1 MAVEAKI
8 KGRHITKCFLLS
20 AVVCALAFFISRF
33 QTVADLELLGYD
45 FLVNHAGYAP
55 PDSNIVLIDFD
66 DQTVAAL
73 QQYPVPRSLIAQVI
87 TKISAAKPR
96 VIGLDIFLSESR
108 GPDEDAAVQK
118 ALTEAGNVIVAS
130 QLGARGLPTVNP
142 LDYFCQPE
150 PSDAGF
156 CKEGSP
162 GAMAFAF
169 VNMPIDPD
177 GFIRNMLLL
186 PTHNGGPV
194 SFPLFLAQQYSGKA
208 IQPGNREKAIFLG
221 RDFPYSDRDS
231 KSVLIGRWNPSPVK
245 RIPAIE
251 VLRGRANLAQELN
264 DKLVLIGQGSDAA
277 RDKHFT
283 PVFRPPHRVLLS
295 GAEIHAAAIA
305 TFLSGPAISML
316 SPAFTW
322 VVIFLSVWLVIWLT
336 LRTPLR
342 GGVAIVALALIVFY
356 AGSQALFA
364 FSHAWIK
371 FLAGE
376 LALALS
382 LPMSLGYEFI
392 QERVRSKSAMADR
405 QQIMQL
411 FSRYVSTEV
420 AAQIWERRNE
430 LSLAGQERDATV
442 LFTDIRSFTQL
453 TAGKPSAAVLAW
465 LNHYF
470 TAMDEVIRQEGGF
483 LNKFIGDGLMVLFGV
498 PLTEGLEKDAWSAVR
513 CGIRM
518 LQRVERLNRENQSDP
533 NYFPI
538 QIGIGIHTG
547 GLTCGSVGSQA
558 RLEYSVIGE
567 TVNLASRL
575 ESLTKDFHVP
585 LIMSAATYEAVRAHV
600 PNARNLGA
608 TPVRGFDCPVQVY
621 TVDINEVELPVG
633 LPIPPPRKVA
643 K

>member
-1 MAVEAKI
+1 VPVAGDFKGGYIAKS
-8 KGRHITKCFLLS
+8 FLLS
-20 AVVCALAFFISRF
+20 AVVCALAFLISRSQSF
-33 QTVADLELLGYD
+33 ADLELIGYD

-55 PDSNIVLIDFD
+55 PDSNVVLIDFD
-66 DQTVAAL
+66 DETAAAL
-73 QQYPVPRSLIAQVI
+73 QQYPIPRSLIAQVI
-87 TKISAAKPR
+87 TKASTARPR
-96 VIGLDIFLSESR
+96 VIGLDVFLSEPR
-108 GPDEDAAVQK
+108 GSDEDGAMQK
-118 ALTEAGNVIVAS
+118 ALTDAGNVVVAS
-130 QLGARGLPTVNP
+130 QLGSGGLPSVNP
-142 LDYFCQPE
+142 LGYFCQPD
-150 PSDAGF
+150 PSESGF
-156 CKEGSP
+156 CKDGTP
-162 GAMAFAF
+162 GAMGFGP
-169 VNMPIDPD
+169 VNMPIEPD
-177 GFIRNMLLL
+177 GFIREMFLV
-186 PTHNGGPV
+186 PRYNGDSI

-208 IQPGNREKAIFLG
+208 IQPGNRKKAIFLG
-221 RDFPYSDRDS
+221 RDLPYSDRDL
-231 KSVLIGRWNPSPVK
+231 KSVLIGRWNPAPVK
-245 RIPAIE
+245 RISAID

-277 RDKHFT
+277 HDKYFT

-295 GAEIHAAAIA
+295 GAEIHATAIA
-305 TFLSGPAISML
+305 TLLSGPAISTL
-316 SPAFTW
+316 SQRSTW
-322 VVIFLSVWLVIWLT
+322 LAVFLSVWLIIWLT
-336 LRTPLR
+336 LQTSLR
-342 GGVAIVALALIVFY
+342 AGVALVGLALVVFY

-364 FSHAWIK
+364 FGHTWIK
-371 FLAGE
+371 FLTGE

-392 QERVRSKSAMADR
+392 QERVRSKSAVAER

-430 LSLAGQERDATV
+430 LALTGQERDATV
-442 LFTDIRSFTQL
+442 VFTDIRSFTQL

-518 LQRVERLNRENQSDP
+518 VQRVDQLNRENQNDP
-533 NYFPI
+533 NYLPI
-538 QIGIGIHTG
+538 TIGVGIHTG
-547 GLTCGSVGSQA
+547 GLTCGSVGSQE

-585 LIMSAATYEAVRAHV
+585 LVMSAATYDAVRAHI
-600 PNARNLGA
+600 PNARNLGL
-608 TPVRGFDCPVQVY
+608 TTVRGFDCPIQVY
-621 TVDINEVELPVG
+621 TVDINDVNLSGQMRIAAPQ
-633 LPIPPPRKVA
+633 KVTR
-643 K
+643 